1 MADHKA
7 GVILLALALLIQTGF
22 NQSALAKVLVSDLG
36 GPKRVRALSMCM
48 SALILSPW
56 AIFNL
61 FSSALK
67 STEGIEILPDPES
80 MPAHTWLYFLIP
92 VLVLSL
98 FVFVVDFYVD
108 AYVAQKT
115 DQVFAAKVG
124 TIFVFTCSV
133 GLSFIWNHPHVVR
146 IVVMDKIKAIIEQEH
161 ALSWGVLISYTL
173 YCLGS
178 LFLACFVIRNGSD
191 ICAWENPGI
200 QGSGSGQLYSG
211 TVL

>member
-1 MADHKA
+1 M
-7 GVILLALALLIQTGF
+7 
-22 NQSALAKVLVSDLG
+22 
-36 GPKRVRALSMCM
+36 
-48 SALILSPW
+48 
-56 AIFNL
+56 
-61 FSSALK
+61 
-67 STEGIEILPDPES
+67 
-80 MPAHTWLYFLIP
+80 
-92 VLVLSL
+92 
-98 FVFVVDFYVD
+98 
-108 AYVAQKT
+108 AQKT

-200 QGSGSGQLYSG
+200 VQVQVNFIVVPFCKSH
-211 TVL
+211 